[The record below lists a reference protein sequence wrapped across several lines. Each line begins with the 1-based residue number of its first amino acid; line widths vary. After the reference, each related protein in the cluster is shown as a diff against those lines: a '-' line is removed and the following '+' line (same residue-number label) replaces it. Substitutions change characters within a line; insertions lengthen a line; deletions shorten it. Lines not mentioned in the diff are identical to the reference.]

1 MALAL
6 SASCLSAPPQE
17 APSSGAECH
26 RAHQYSLDRHRDI
39 SDQYQRTNLLLG
51 ATGAVLWFGFVEA
64 LAIPVVGMPL
74 SYYQYEQLAKRNL
87 DSLPERRL
95 QLSIDAGTIELPL
108 SADPRAKARGT
119 ADRGR
124 ARILCDKNRAGLALF
139 FLFAGSTVPL
149 GEEYFHR

>member
-1 MALAL
+1 MGMIKTMNVLRNAMFCLMALAL

-87 DSLPERRL
+87 DSLESSCGP
-95 QLSIDAGTIELPL
+95 GT
-108 SADPRAKARGT
+108 SR
-119 ADRGR
+119 
-124 ARILCDKNRAGLALF
+124 
-139 FLFAGSTVPL
+139 
-149 GEEYFHR
+149 